1 MSTTFSLRWTTSLI
15 QKMCPVNKSEGIS
28 PRIGPRG
35 TDNATYCTSLL
46 EASGRDNTTL
56 DETKAIVASDK

>member
-1 MSTTFSLRWTTSLI
+1 
-15 QKMCPVNKSEGIS
+15 MCPVNKSEGIS

>member
-1 MSTTFSLRWTTSLI
+1 MSMTLSLRWTTSLN

-28 PRIGPRG
+28 PRIGPS

-56 DETKAIVASDK
+56 DETKAIVACDK